1 MQELRSELLSSS
13 SPSPSS
19 ASQGWGGWQL
29 VPFGNL
35 CPLQEGSLRR
45 RGEGR
50 ELSRRQGIS
59 KIVPCYACT
68 NSPPGEACAQ
78 AEGFAGQM
86 QIPSPAISSSGED
99 ARGAQS
105 SSNLSVPALRAS
117 GQQEAGAA
125 EPQRARPWAG
135 SRAGHGTHWGHWVA
149 QVRNTGTAQ
158 LPGIPMWDRPSSQG
172 HRLPRSET
180 GRPGHSPQCCC
191 SRSSSGPNWLST
203 ERAN

>member
-50 ELSRRQGIS
+50 ELSRHQSIS

-78 AEGFAGQM
+78 AEGFAGQT
-86 QIPSPAISSSGED
+86 PSPAFSSSGED

-105 SSNLSVPALRAS
+105 SSNLSPSPQGLWPAGGWCSRAPAS
-117 GQQEAGAA
+117 QTLGWEQG
-125 EPQRARPWAG
+125 RARYSLGVSG
-135 SRAGHGTHWGHWVA
+135 STGEEHRDCAA
-149 QVRNTGTAQ
+149 ARYPRVRQAQ
-158 LPGIPMWDRPSSQG
+158 LTRAQATQIRDR
-172 HRLPRSET
+172 ET
-180 GRPGHSPQCCC
+180 
-191 SRSSSGPNWLST
+191 
-203 ERAN
+203 RAQPTVSFLKIQLRT